1 MWQILVVLGA
11 SYLIGSL
18 SFGYL
23 TSKIVGKTDLRRVGS
38 GNIGATNV
46 LRTLGW
52 KPAALVL
59 LLDTLKGTAAVLLA
73 RALGVPPWLQA
84 LAALAA
90 VAGHDWPVWLRF
102 KGGRGVA
109 TSLGAVAV
117 LAPVPTAIAAAIFVA
132 TVAVTRYV
140 SLGSL
145 LGALSVPLTMLMPV
159 IGGLTPVSYWGF
171 AVVAATLIVWQHR
184 PNIRRLR
191 EGREL
196 RLGERIAAP
205 IAGARLGDAGP
216 GTPPETTGA
225 PGASGAPGPSGPSVP

>member
-1 MWQILVVLGA
+1 MAKQAGQPTVWQILGILAA
-11 SYLIGSL
+11 SYLIGSI

-23 TSKIVGKTDLRRVGS
+23 TSKIVGRTDLRRAGS

-52 KPAALVL
+52 KPAVVVL
-59 LLDTLKGTAAVLLA
+59 LLDTLKGTAVVLIA

-90 VAGHDWPVWLRF
+90 VVGHDWPVWLRF
-102 KGGRGVA
+102 RGGRGVA
-109 TSLGAVAV
+109 TSLGAIAV
-117 LAPVPTAIAAAIFVA
+117 LAPIPTGIAATIFVA

-145 LGALSVPLTMLMPV
+145 LSALSVPLTMLMPV
-159 IGGLTPVSYWGF
+159 IGGLTPASYLGF
-171 AVVAATLIVWQHR
+171 ATVAAALIVWQHR

-191 EGREL
+191 EGREH
-196 RLGERIAAP
+196 RFGERLQPLRP
-205 IAGARLGDAGP
+205 IDPAGPAGP
-216 GTPPETTGA
+216 G
-225 PGASGAPGPSGPSVP
+225 GP